1 MVATTKANICLYEI
15 RVALLQVEAESVLGD
30 VKAVDNYHLLFPC
43 PFMQAYLTHWYKVG
57 PLYPSMAYVT
67 VYRLPGPLLLHRLAS
82 ALQVKDPHTLPPSN
96 VPELH

>member
-1 MVATTKANICLYEI
+1 MFWVMHSLIDRLKSAFILI
-15 RVALLQVEAESVLGD
+15 RNTFTGD